1 MRGHYRKLP
10 PDTYQHIC
18 QQTIGRCIIFYSW
31 KDRLV
36 YYTIFSVMACNYRV
50 SVLAL
55 ALMFDHLHYLIKVM
69 MRETY
74 AKFVGVTTSTFVMA
88 YNRDSGRKGALF
100 RKAYSNSPKRRDKD
114 VRTCIA
120 YDYNNSVEKKLFSRA
135 EQDRW
140 NLLAYIDDP
149 HPYSR
154 PIDKK
159 TASRKLLRSMEA
171 ANRFHKRNE
180 FLDYPVVRKLF
191 DGLVNAECEQLLDF
205 IISLYLPI
213 DREKL
218 LGYYKSYKD
227 MVIAINSNTGSEYN
241 LDEVYD
247 PESHQCFVQ
256 MLEITRKSSFADDP
270 RSIILASDAKKW
282 QIAEALMNRTDA
294 TLGQVKRFLH
304 LK

>member
-18 QQTIGRCIIFYSW
+18 QQTIGRCIIFYSRE
-31 KDRLV
+31 DRLV
-36 YYTIFSVMACNYRV
+36 YYTIFSVMARNYKV

-140 NLLAYIDDP
+140 NLLAYIDDS
-149 HPYSR
+149 HPFSK
-154 PIDKK
+154 PIDRK
-159 TASRKLLRSMEA
+159 TASRKLLRSMDA

-191 DGLVNAECEQLLDF
+191 DGLVNTECEQLLDF

-270 RSIILASDAKKW
+270 RSIIVASDAKKW

>member
-18 QQTIGRCIIFYSW
+18 QQTIGRCIIFYSRE
-31 KDRLV
+31 DRLV
-36 YYTIFSVMACNYRV
+36 YYTIFSVMARNYKV

-88 YNRDSGRKGALF
+88 YNRDSGRKGALC

-149 HPYSR
+149 HPFSR
-154 PIDKK
+154 PIDRK
-159 TASRKLLRSMEA
+159 TASRKLLRSMDA

-191 DGLVNAECEQLLDF
+191 DGLVNTECEQLLDF

-256 MLEITRKSSFADDP
+256 MLEITRKSSFADEP
-270 RSIILASDAKKW
+270 RSIIVASDAKKW